1 MKRLLTML
9 LSVALLATAFA
20 GCGGGQDSSAS
31 GGTDSK
37 ASVDS
42 SVASTAE
49 DGETGEKDWS
59 SQEAYTVKLLM
70 PGDAKTEDCEAVSAA
85 ASEILEEKYNT
96 TLEIMRVGF
105 GSYPDQVNLMLSSGE
120 KLDVMYNNR
129 DIFVSAINNGQI
141 VSMEEYL
148 PEYGPDL
155 LELVPEERWA
165 TTSLNGERYA
175 VPANKEVAVSWGFS
189 CVKEMADATGVDYSN
204 IKTEED
210 LVPLLEAVKEM
221 YPDVWPV
228 VSNGGGM
235 TSMNTTDDLGGD
247 IGSLVDCTNP
257 DDTTVVNWYASDEY
271 KEIVE
276 RRYEWVKKGL
286 IPPDAS
292 STSDQAATQIAAGRG
307 FGQFCNTKPGIEVE
321 HERSTTKE
329 MLIFTLTP
337 VYTST
342 TRVDILWYIAHNSE
356 QPGRAVQVLN
366 ELYINPDLANICI
379 NGIEG
384 THYEVVDEEQGIIA
398 YPEGVDGTSTGYAS
412 HPWAWPN
419 EMISYVWEGD
429 SPTIWEDTGKW
440 NESAIISPAMGFT
453 WDNANVLNEVTAVR
467 NVKDKYANA
476 LECGSIDPAE
486 ALPAFLE
493 ELEAAGVNTII
504 EEKQKQLDAYLA
516 NGK

>member
-9 LSVALLATAFA
+9 LSAALLVSAFA
-20 GCGGGQDSSAS
+20 GCGGEGKESSATS
-31 GGTDSK
+31 GETAGG
-37 ASVDS
+37 S
-42 SVASTAE
+42 SSNQASTE
-49 DGETGEKDWS
+49 ETDWS
-59 SQEAYTVKLLM
+59 SQEPYTVKLLI
-70 PGDAKTEDCEAVSAA
+70 PGDAKTEDVEEVSAA
-85 ASEILEEKYNT
+85 ASKILEEKYNT

-120 KLDVMYNNR
+120 KLDVLYNNR

-141 VSMEEYL
+141 ISMEEYL

-155 LELVPEERWA
+155 LEQIPEERWA
-165 TTSLNGERYA
+165 TTSLNGEKYA

-228 VSNGGGM
+228 VSGGGAM
-235 TSMNTTDDLGGD
+235 TVLNTNDDLGGD
-247 IGSLVDCTNP
+247 IGSLLDCTNP
-257 DDTTVVNWYASDEY
+257 DDTTVINWYASDEY

-292 STSDQAATQIAAGRG
+292 SSSDQAATQIAAGRG

-321 HERSTTKE
+321 HQRSTTKE
-329 MLIFTLTP
+329 MLVFTLTP
-337 VYTST
+337 VYTTT
-342 TRVDILWYIAHNSE
+342 TRVDILWYIAHNSK
-356 QPGRAVQVLN
+356 QPGRAIQVLN
-366 ELYINPDLANICI
+366 ELYINPELANICI

-384 THYEVVDEEQGIIA
+384 KHYELIDEEYGIIA
-398 YPEGVDGTSTGYAS
+398 YPEGVDGTTTGYTS
-412 HPWAWPN
+412 NPWAWPN
-419 EMISYVWEGD
+419 EMISYVWDGD
-429 SPTIWEDTGKW
+429 SPTIWEDTTAW
-440 NESAIISPAMGFT
+440 NDSAIVSPAMGFT

-467 NVKDKYANA
+467 NVKGKYANA

-493 ELEAAGVNTII
+493 ELETAGANTII
-504 EEKQKQLDAYLA
+504 EEKQKQLDEYLA
-516 NGK
+516 SKE

>member
-9 LSVALLATAFA
+9 LSAALLVSTFA
-20 GCGGGQDSSAS
+20 GCGGEQGSSA
-31 GGTDSK
+31 
-37 ASVDS
+37 ASDTGSQASADS
-42 SVASTAE
+42 SVASAAE
-49 DGETGEKDWS
+49 EEETGEKDWS
-59 SQEAYTVKLLM
+59 TQEPYTVKLLI

-120 KLDVMYNNR
+120 KLDVLYNNR

-175 VPANKEVAVSWGFS
+175 VPANKEVAVSWGFT

-204 IKTEED
+204 IKTEDD
-210 LVPLLEAVKEM
+210 LLPLLEAVKEM

-228 VSNGGGM
+228 ITDGGGM
-235 TSMNTTDDLGGD
+235 TILNTNDDLGGD
-247 IGSLVDCTNP
+247 FGCLLDCTNP
-257 DDTTVVNWYASDEY
+257 DDTTVINWYASDEY

-276 RRYEWVKKGL
+276 RRYDWVQKGL

-292 STSDQAATQIAAGRG
+292 SSSDQAATQIAAGRG
-307 FGQFCNTKPGIEVE
+307 FGYFCNTKPGIEVE
-321 HERSTTKE
+321 QKRSTTKD
-329 MLIFTLTP
+329 MLVFTLTP
-337 VYTST
+337 VYTTT

-356 QPGRAVQVLN
+356 QPGRAIQVLN
-366 ELYINPDLANICI
+366 ELYINPELANICI

-384 THYEVVDEEQGIIA
+384 EHFEVIDEEQGIIA
-398 YPEGVDGTSTGYAS
+398 YPEWVDGTTTGYPS
-412 HPWAWPN
+412 NPWAWPN
-419 EMISYVWEGD
+419 EMISYVWDGD
-429 SPTIWEDTGKW
+429 SPTIWEDTNEW
-440 NESAIISPAMGFT
+440 NESAIVSPAMGFT
-453 WDNANVLNEVTAVR
+453 WDNVNVLNEVTAVR
-467 NVKDKYANA
+467 NASDKYAGA
-476 LECGSIDPAE
+476 LACGSIDPAE

-493 ELEAAGVNTII
+493 ELEAAGANTII
-504 EEKQKQLDAYLA
+504 EEKQRQLDEYLA
-516 NGK
+516 SKE

>member
-9 LSVALLATAFA
+9 LSAALLVSAFA
-20 GCGGGQDSSAS
+20 GCGGEGQGSSAS
-31 GGTDSK
+31 SAANGEAAG
-37 ASVDS
+37 S
-42 SVASTAE
+42 SSTSEAST
-49 DGETGEKDWS
+49 GETDWS
-59 SQEAYTVKLLM
+59 SQEPYTVKLLI
-70 PGDAKTEDCEAVSAA
+70 PGDAKTEDVEEVSAA

-120 KLDVMYNNR
+120 KLDVLYNNR

-155 LELVPEERWA
+155 LEQIPEERWA
-165 TTSLNGERYA
+165 TTSLNGEKYA

-204 IKTEED
+204 IKTEDD

-228 VSNGGGM
+228 VPGGGSM
-235 TSMNTTDDLGGD
+235 TILNTNDDLGGD
-247 IGSLVDCTNP
+247 IGSLLDCTNP
-257 DDTTVVNWYASDEY
+257 DDTTVINWYASDEY

-276 RRYEWVKKGL
+276 RRYDWVQKGL

-321 HERSTTKE
+321 HQRSTTKE
-329 MLIFTLTP
+329 MLVFTLTP
-337 VYTST
+337 VYTT
-342 TRVDILWYIAHNSE
+342 TIRVDILWYIAHNSE
-356 QPGRAVQVLN
+356 QPGRAIQVLN

-384 THYEVVDEEQGIIA
+384 KHYEIIDEEQGIIA
-398 YPEGVDGTSTGYAS
+398 YPEGVDGTTTGYTS
-412 HPWAWPN
+412 NPWAWPN
-419 EMISYVWEGD
+419 EMISYVWDGD
-429 SPTIWEDTGKW
+429 SPTIWEDTAAW
-440 NESAIISPAMGFT
+440 NDSAIVSPAMGFT

-467 NVKDKYANA
+467 NVKGKYENA
-476 LECGSIDPAE
+476 LACGSIDPAE

-493 ELEAAGVNTII
+493 ELEAAGANTII
-504 EEKQKQLDAYLA
+504 EEKQKQLDEYLA
-516 NGK
+516 SKE